1 MSYKLFNR
9 FLFLISIILLLPN
22 LTIFSNNTTVHN
34 YYSLNLIQS
43 IESERFEGYNLI
55 VFGCIIGA
63 FIAVVIRRRKR
74 GAVPNPHEQI
84 AIKKSDGS
92 G

>member
-1 MSYKLFNR
+1 MHGERYT
-9 FLFLISIILLLPN
+9 LLPWQYWIPN
-22 LTIFSNNTTVHN
+22 AIP
-34 YYSLNLIQS
+34 Y
-43 IESERFEGYNLI
+43 LI